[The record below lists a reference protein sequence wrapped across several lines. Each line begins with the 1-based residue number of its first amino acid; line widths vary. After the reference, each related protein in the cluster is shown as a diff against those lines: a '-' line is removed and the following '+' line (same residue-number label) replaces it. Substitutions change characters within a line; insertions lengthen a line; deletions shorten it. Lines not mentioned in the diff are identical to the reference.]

1 MVYNILIVGA
11 GQLGSRHLQSIKTTK
26 LEVKINVCDISP
38 EALKVAE
45 ERYSQIPDNKNVK
58 EIKFITSLD
67 QAERHIDFA
76 IIATG
81 SKGRAE
87 IISKVLSVC
96 HVDYMLIEKVL
107 FQRPE
112 EYSAI
117 QSLLAQNKV
126 KAWVNCPRRMN
137 DFYKKLSGDL
147 RGKTISVVIEG
158 HQWGLGCNAIHFID
172 LVSFLTGCREYTMA
186 EKLDKQILKSKREGY
201 IEFSGELYL
210 DYPNGSQCRIISHP
224 EGDETPVIVTIISE
238 EERLLIDESKG
249 EVFISKKENNW
260 LWKNEK
266 FRLKYQSELTSEV
279 FEKLMQV
286 QRCDL
291 TPYAES
297 AELHL
302 PFIETMLTF
311 LDKNYQ
317 SGIKNCPI
325 T

>member
-1 MVYNILIVGA
+1 MIYNILIVGA
-11 GQLGSRHLQSIKTTK
+11 GQLGSRHLQSVKTTN
-26 LEVKINVCDISP
+26 LEVKIVVCDISP

-45 ERYSQIPDNKNVK
+45 ERYLQIPDNKNVK

-87 IISKVLSVC
+87 IISKILSIS
-96 HVDYMLIEKVL
+96 HVDYMLIEKIL

-112 EYSAI
+112 EYRVI
-117 QSLLAQNKV
+117 QNLLTQNKV
-126 KAWVNCPRRMN
+126 KAWVNCSRRMN
-137 DFYKKLSGDL
+137 DFYKELSGDL

-172 LVSFLTGCREYTMA
+172 LVSFLTGCRKYTMT

-210 DYPNGSQCRIISHP
+210 NYSNGSQCRIISHP
-224 EGDETPVIVTIISE
+224 EGGETPVIMTIVSE
-238 EERLLIDESKG
+238 EERLLIDESLG
-249 EVFISKKENNW
+249 EAFISKKGNNW
-260 LWKNEK
+260 EWRNEK
-266 FRLKYQSELTSEV
+266 FRIKFQSELTSEV
-279 FEKLMQV
+279 FENLIHNEL
-286 QRCDL
+286 CDL
-291 TPYAES
+291 TPYEES
-297 AELHL
+297 AKLHK
-302 PFIETMLTF
+302 PFIKAILGF
-311 LDKNYQ
+311 LNRNYQ
-317 SGIKNCPI
+317 EGIKNCPI